1 MEINEKFIS
10 YQKVLIFGSHG
21 SGKSSLTK
29 SIEKDISGDDE
40 IPLDGKI

>member
-10 YQKVLIFGSHG
+10 YKKVLIFGSHG
-21 SGKSSLTK
+21 SGKTSLTN

-40 IPLDGKI
+40 QPIDGKT